1 MVTGLS
7 PILSKDSK
15 RFEVETE
22 ELTEKVG
29 KEGGMGEG
37 DWIVAEG
44 EGREGEEEEEGRKR
58 ASENELS
65 IALNVFLIFFL
76 HV

>member
-1 MVTGLS
+1 MRTAMRDSMVTGLS

-29 KEGGMGEG
+29 EEGGM
-37 DWIVAEG
+37 
-44 EGREGEEEEEGRKR
+44 
-58 ASENELS
+58 
-65 IALNVFLIFFL
+65 
-76 HV
+76 